1 MKKEQYKNMVTQ
13 HLQSNVYEREHD
25 RNADTK
31 VMTKIENLTDKYSD
45 VLEEHEIEYLTEFRP
60 STSNFYVPPKVH
72 KSKIITNLVEEKSV
86 EYLKIENPPEIP
98 SRLIV
103 AGLNSPTHR
112 LSIILHIILRPLTEK
127 VTSYVRDD
135 MDFLNYLPNKIDFD
149 STFVSF
155 DVTSLYTNISHE
167 LGIEAI
173 SYWIDQF
180 PDFLFDDRFT
190 KDFFITEALRL
201 VLENNYFKF
210 DGELWHQLVG
220 TAMGTNVAVIYA
232 ILVMAYLER
241 KLYTRVNEMY
251 PADYAEY
258 IIKNWRRFIDDCFLI
273 RNNQYNLGE
282 FFDML
287 NNLDDN
293 IKFTMEKHTDKL
305 PFLDIM
311 VMKNEDGTISTDIF
325 YKITKT
331 HRYLDFRS
339 CHKHHVKI
347 NVPFNLSRKLCLV
360 VSDKDRLDHRL
371 KELKGFLLAC
381 HYPAKVIDEAI
392 SSAKDRTQHQR
403 PPRNEDVLPLVITH
417 NPHHSLDFGYIKS
430 LMNNVESTRLQRAF
444 RNKAI
449 LAN

>member
-1 MKKEQYKNMVTQ
+1 MVTQ
-13 HLQSNVYEREHD
+13 HLQSNVHEKEHD

-31 VMTKIENLTDKYSD
+31 VMKKIENLTDKYSD
-45 VLEEHEIEYLTEFRP
+45 VLEKHEIEYLAEFRP
-60 STSNFYVPPKVH
+60 STNNFYVLPKVH

-98 SRLIV
+98 SRPIV
-103 AGLNSPTHR
+103 AGPNSPTHR
-112 LSIILHIILRPLTEK
+112 LSIFLDTILRPLTEK

-135 MDFLNYLPNKIDFD
+135 MDFLNYLPKKTDFD

-173 SYWIDQF
+173 SHWIEKF
-180 PDFLFDDRFT
+180 PDFLVDDRFT
-190 KDFFITEALRL
+190 KDFITEAVRS
-201 VLENNYFKF
+201 VLENNNFKF

-258 IIKNWRRFIDDCFLI
+258 IIKNRRRFIDDCFLI
-273 RNNQYNLGE
+273 WNNQYHLGE

-293 IKFTMEKHTDKL
+293 IKFTMEKHTNKL
-305 PFLDIM
+305 HF
-311 VMKNEDGTISTDIF
+311 
-325 YKITKT
+325 
-331 HRYLDFRS
+331 
-339 CHKHHVKI
+339 
-347 NVPFNLSRKLCLV
+347 
-360 VSDKDRLDHRL
+360 
-371 KELKGFLLAC
+371 
-381 HYPAKVIDEAI
+381 
-392 SSAKDRTQHQR
+392 
-403 PPRNEDVLPLVITH
+403 
-417 NPHHSLDFGYIKS
+417 
-430 LMNNVESTRLQRAF
+430 
-444 RNKAI
+444 
-449 LAN
+449 